1 MNKIII
7 KEDIIDVID
16 VDESINVE
24 FQSKTEF
31 FTVRI
36 AVAFQQIMVPRQSA
50 YREQREWSNFLDSN
64 KSVWYH
70 FGKNLV
76 DCVDIKL
83 YVLMC
88 DIILF
93 VRSYHGGV

>member
-31 FTVRI
+31 FTVNKIKINILGIISRRI
-36 AVAFQQIMVPRQSA
+36 IQ
-50 YREQREWSNFLDSN
+50 Y
-64 KSVWYH
+64 
-70 FGKNLV
+70 
-76 DCVDIKL
+76 
-83 YVLMC
+83 
-88 DIILF
+88 
-93 VRSYHGGV
+93 